1 MQPTAIGDAFD
12 DAPATGD
19 AFAGASP
26 KPRAHRRTR
35 GVNRTSDIVDNG
47 VNPPTEPK
55 AKAAEPEPAP
65 AAAPASPARARIAAS
80 DLMADTA
87 PADLEDLGG
96 WYWIG
101 LLPGAPRSCVHVAG
115 IAFPQNVEIPFRGK
129 TSPLDQERE
138 LADGDVLRL
147 SATKV
152 REIAAAVRARGIR
165 FSHPENSEFEQRR
178 VREGYRMRTGVV
190 VKYTSQSDIEAARAE
205 GRIIQVTTPRQ
216 GDTPLAKFVYVQL
229 LHETNPRPR
238 WAGQYDRPSPISE
251 AGIELPGPDAPP
263 IPADARLN
271 LARAPGMVACVGVG
285 DA

>member
-1 MQPTAIGDAFD
+1 MQPTSID

-35 GVNRTSDIVDNG
+35 DVSRTSDIVDNG

-65 AAAPASPARARIAAS
+65 AAAPATLATARIDPA

-96 WYWIG
+96 WYWCG
-101 LLPGAPRSCVHVAG
+101 LLPGAPVAG
-115 IAFPQNVEIPFRGK
+115 VAVGGVAFQRNTEIPFRGQAN
-129 TSPLDQERE
+129 PLDQERV

-147 SATKV
+147 PLSKV
-152 REIAAAVRARGIR
+152 RAVAAAVRLRAIR
-165 FSHPENSEFEQRR
+165 FSHEAGGEFEQKRA
-178 VREGYRMRTGVV
+178 REGYSTRVGVV
-190 VKYTSQSDIEAARAE
+190 VRYTPAADIEAARAA
-205 GRIIQVTTPRQ
+205 GRVIQITAPRQ
-216 GDTPLAKFVYVQL
+216 GDVPLARYLYVQL

-263 IPADARLN
+263 IPADARAN
-271 LARAPGMVACVGVG
+271 LTRAPGMIPAVGS
-285 DA
+285 A